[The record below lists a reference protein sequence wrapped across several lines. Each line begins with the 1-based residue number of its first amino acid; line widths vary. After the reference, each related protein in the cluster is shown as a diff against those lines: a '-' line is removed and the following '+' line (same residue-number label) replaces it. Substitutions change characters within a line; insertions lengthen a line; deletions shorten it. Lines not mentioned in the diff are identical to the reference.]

1 MNKKRASLFIVIV
14 AFVSIVIYMI
24 RVSPVRPITAI
35 DYPYF
40 LEEKKEEI
48 TVFYVRWACAC
59 PNWMI
64 WDEKYVD
71 EGPPENCDDCLF
83 LESSNGIH
91 QELLD
96 TIDNGHGT
104 KIKLIGFYYKEKGI
118 SRDYDSPTPEHPSY
132 APVFRYEDYQ
142 IIH

>member
-1 MNKKRASLFIVIV
+1 MNKKRVSLFIVIV
-14 AFVSIVIYMI
+14 TLVSIAIYMI
-24 RVSPVRPITAI
+24 GISPVRPITAI

-64 WDEKYVD
+64 WDEKYAN
-71 EGPPENCDDCLF
+71 EGPENCDNCLF

-91 QELLD
+91 QELLS
-96 TIDNGHGT
+96 TINNNQDKT
-104 KIKLIGFYYKEKGI
+104 DRFLL
-118 SRDYDSPTPEHPSY
+118 
-132 APVFRYEDYQ
+132 
-142 IIH
+142 